1 MEGFAKVLA
10 EMYDLDTPAGQAY
23 CSSHTTLGFSS
34 SMNSKV
40 GEIERDMKV
49 IVLSVVVDFGCQYL

>member
-1 MEGFAKVLA
+1 
-10 EMYDLDTPAGQAY
+10 MYDLDTPAGQAY

-49 IVLSVVVDFGCQYL
+49 MVVVVVVVDFGCQYL